1 MLWRYKMAVGTMIG
15 FFIFFLVYSI
25 WLRTTRYRQ
34 SVQVEPRIS
43 PVSLAI
49 QELIAIAGGIYLSL
63 IMVVS
68 FLKINIPEK
77 INIYTVDVDPLAFL
91 AICLGIV
98 QPMIMIL
105 IKKVK

>member
-1 MLWRYKMAVGTMIG
+1 MLWGYKMAVWTMIG
-15 FFIFFLVYSI
+15 FFIFFFIYSI
-25 WLRTTRYRQ
+25 WLRTNRYRQ
-34 SVQVEPRIS
+34 NVQVEPRIS
-43 PVSLAI
+43 PVSLAM

-68 FLKINIPEK
+68 FLKISIPEK
-77 INIYTVDVDPLAFL
+77 INIYTVDLDPLAFL

-98 QPMIMIL
+98 QPIIMNL